1 MQIRTIKNRRNR
13 KTKKTSIFKAANALY
28 KAKKAGTIGEALR
41 IAWKAAK
48 LQLQL
53 SAGEVKFRYRKM
65 NGEIREAVG
74 TLKDMVTDSTS
85 AFNGTAMY
93 YFDIEKKGFRSFAIA
108 NLI

>member
-1 MQIRTIKNRRNR
+1 MKAN
-13 KTKKTSIFKAANALY
+13 KSSIFKVANALY
-28 KAKKAGTIGEALR
+28 KNKKANSLGEALR

-48 LQLQL
+48 LQFELA
-53 SAGEVKFRYRKM
+53 SGEVRFRYCKM

-74 TLKDMVTDSTS
+74 TLKNMVSDSSS

-93 YFDIEKKGFRSFAIA
+93 YFDIEKKGFRSFAIS